1 MMVATQSGCP
11 AASKINPPDTS
22 RKRDENGVALDMV
35 SSTAVRAVYQA
46 TIQAV
51 GKHKQQTGINSV
63 TVQKMVRSQRGH
75 VLNIGLTTDNPFGP
89 VFAFGTGGTVIGL
102 NDHWTMELLP
112 LNQFLARRLI
122 KRLRVTGILGK
133 WRGASAV
140 DHQT

>member
-1 MMVATQSGCP
+1 MMIATQSGCP
-11 AASKINPPDTS
+11 AALKIDPLDTS
-22 RKRDENGVALDMV
+22 HKKDENGVALDMV
-35 SSTAVRAVYQA
+35 SSTGVRAVYQA

-51 GKHKQQTGINSV
+51 GKHKPQIGINSV

-89 VFAFGTGGTVIGL
+89 VFACGAGGTTIGPI
-102 NDHWTMELLP
+102 NHCAMELLP

-122 KRLRVTGILGK
+122 KRLRVAGTLGK

-140 DHQT
+140 DQQM